1 MRMPRVRFT
10 VRWMMVVVAIVAAIV
25 LTAIFLNRRSDE
37 FWGRAAYHQGGE
49 AMSRA
54 VAFRARRL
62 NDDVRLIAHAEQME
76 AHHRALK
83 LKYERAARHPWLPVA
98 PDPPEP
104 E

>member
-1 MRMPRVRFT
+1 MPRVRFS
-10 VRWMMVVVAIVAAIV
+10 VRRMMIAVAIVVMIV

-37 FWGRAAYHQGGE
+37 FWGRAAYHRGGE

-54 VAFRARRL
+54 VAFRAWRL
-62 NDDVRLIAHAEQME
+62 NGDARLIAHAEQME
-76 AHHRALK
+76 AQHRTLE
-83 LKYERAARHPWLPVA
+83 LKYEHAARYLWLPVA